1 MMRRKKI
8 VRLVKIIVFQVYRF
22 LQPWGS
28 PCLQSLFL
36 DEGND
41 LILSGNE
48 ISWLVEYDRMIEQT
62 ENSLSEK
69 ELNILSE
76 RWDLDFTLDDTSS
89 DKPLISVILMP
100 KDE

>member
-1 MMRRKKI
+1 M
-8 VRLVKIIVFQVYRF
+8 
-22 LQPWGS
+22 
-28 PCLQSLFL
+28 QSLFL

-48 ISWLVEYDRMIEQT
+48 IRWLVDYDRMIEQT

-89 DKPLISVILMP
+89 DKPLISVILMH

>member
-1 MMRRKKI
+1 
-8 VRLVKIIVFQVYRF
+8 
-22 LQPWGS
+22 
-28 PCLQSLFL
+28 LQSLFL

-48 ISWLVEYDRMIEQT
+48 IRWLVDYDRMIEQT

>member
-1 MMRRKKI
+1 M
-8 VRLVKIIVFQVYRF
+8 
-22 LQPWGS
+22 
-28 PCLQSLFL
+28 QSLFL

-48 ISWLVEYDRMIEQT
+48 IRWLVEYDRMIEQT

>member
-1 MMRRKKI
+1 M
-8 VRLVKIIVFQVYRF
+8 
-22 LQPWGS
+22 
-28 PCLQSLFL
+28 QSLFL